1 MPLFERDEA
10 EYTSEAHAQALTGTP
25 VENAF
30 VEGVYEKLSG
40 VYDLTFGPLLH
51 PGRLYA
57 KDRLGI
63 NPGDRVLEVG
73 VGTGINMS
81 LYPRDC
87 HLTGIDFSASMLENA
102 HERATRQRI
111 DIRLMQM

>member
-1 MPLFERDEA
+1 MPLFERDDA

-51 PGRLYA
+51 PGRLFA
-57 KDRLGI
+57 KDQLGI
-63 NPGDRVLEVG
+63 QPE
-73 VGTGINMS
+73 TGCS
-81 LYPRDC
+81 RWALAR
-87 HLTGIDFSASMLENA
+87 AS
-102 HERATRQRI
+102 TWPC
-111 DIRLMQM
+111 IRRTAI

>member
-30 VEGVYEKLSG
+30 VGAVYEKLSG

-51 PGRLYA
+51 PGRLFA
-57 KDRLGI
+57 KDRLGKQTAESI
-63 NPGDRVLEVG
+63 AMKVKG
-73 VGTGINMS
+73 VKSVQNHIAVR
-81 LYPRDC
+81 P
-87 HLTGIDFSASMLENA
+87 
-102 HERATRQRI
+102 
-111 DIRLMQM
+111 